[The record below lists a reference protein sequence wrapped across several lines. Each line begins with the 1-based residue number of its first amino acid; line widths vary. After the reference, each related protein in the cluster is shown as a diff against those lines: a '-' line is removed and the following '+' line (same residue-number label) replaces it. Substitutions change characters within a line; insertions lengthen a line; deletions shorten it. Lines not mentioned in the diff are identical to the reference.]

1 MSLDDPKLHEALAA
15 EAERLGCIDLDILQ
29 AFPEEIAGAKLDASG
44 APDVASIVGAIR
56 KIKTRSPALFKT
68 QDFEKMD
75 AASYKSA
82 EDAFR
87 EKLRRRSQQPARS
100 NEYKTLDA
108 ALLTPEEGHA
118 LRRYLGG
125 TRNSYDRSVLN
136 AALTRQTGPR
146 GDAA

>member
-75 AASYKSA
+75 AA
-82 EDAFR
+82 
-87 EKLRRRSQQPARS
+87 KL
-100 NEYKTLDA
+100 
-108 ALLTPEEGHA
+108 
-118 LRRYLGG
+118 
-125 TRNSYDRSVLN
+125 
-136 AALTRQTGPR
+136 
-146 GDAA
+146 

>member
-1 MSLDDPKLHEALAA
+1 M
-15 EAERLGCIDLDILQ
+15 GCIDLDILQ

-87 EKLRRRSQQPARS
+87 GEIAAPVPTAR
-100 NEYKTLDA
+100 
-108 ALLTPEEGHA
+108 ALE
-118 LRRYLGG
+118 R
-125 TRNSYDRSVLN
+125 V
-136 AALTRQTGPR
+136 
-146 GDAA
+146 